1 MRKQTFLIP
10 TLSALLFSTA
20 ILSNKTYANE
30 ANLATGVDGQVD
42 SIQVSQSQEEESS
55 QKASSPSSQS
65 SSTDSSS
72 EEESQTQKAKWIL
85 VNPQSDQEPTTP
97 ESQEKTS
104 QADSQAPASKS
115 SQDITILHTNDVHG
129 RMVEDD
135 KNGVIGDAKLAS
147 VVEASR
153 QQGQTLVFDAGDSFQ
168 GLPISN
174 SSQGENMADV
184 MNSIGYDAMTVG
196 NHEFDFGLYQLK
208 RLKAKLQFPIISS
221 NIYVNGTRLFEPSTI
236 IDKTP
241 DQDGDEFV
249 VIGVTTPETAT
260 KTHPDNIKG
269 VTFADPITEVNNVIA
284 QTEANA
290 KAQGKTYHN
299 YVILSHLGVDA
310 TTKTE
315 WRGDSLAQAL
325 AQNELLKDKNV
336 IVIDGHSHTVLQL
349 TDGHVTYN
357 QTGSYLHN
365 IGYITLN
372 SDRVL
377 SAGVLSADQLENV
390 TPDPAVAG
398 LLEKI
403 QAKYEA
409 ESAQVIREDNPVEL
423 NGDRMN
429 VRVRETN
436 LGDLVV
442 DSLLAYGQTGF
453 SHKSNLAVTNG
464 GGLRETL
471 KTGQPITKGD
481 VIAVLPFG
489 NTVTQIQ
496 VTGQNID
503 DMFRTS
509 LGSIVQVDKDNQPI
523 LDEEGNPIL
532 EPSGGFLQ
540 VSGARVYYD
549 TNLDPD
555 KRIHAIEVWD
565 PESEIYLPLD
575 LSKTYYLATNDFLA
589 AGGDNYTMLGGP
601 RQEGPSMDQV
611 LEDYL
616 KSDIDLL
623 QYKEINPNKRL
634 ISILALHYY
643 DPDWI
648 KKHIGPSEHS
658 FKPAPLA
665 PRRDGGRSD
674 GFQPRAPKDSKPDSK
689 PNLNPNDS
697 EKPEGPDQPKID
709 GGVDNIPDEAP
720 SKKSDATIEQKIP
733 EELPQLDKA
742 IDISKLAD
750 KPEEAMKQASDKSE
764 QMTTNSNKPT
774 SQDIDLPDVSSQSK
788 GLGANSAAGSS
799 GRGQSGSGSTGSRME
814 ASAQPHVS
822 ASNTAD
828 NTRFNEVLV
837 SFVGVTV
844 IAAGAVVDHLRVRRH
859 KWIKD

>member
-20 ILSNKTYANE
+20 ILPNKIYADE
-30 ANLATGVDGQVD
+30 ANMNSRADEQAD
-42 SIQVSQSQEEESS
+42 SIQVSKSGQGEASQN
-55 QKASSPSSQS
+55 ASSETPET
-65 SSTDSSS
+65 SSTSATSD
-72 EEESQTQKAKWIL
+72 EAGQTNNQQAKWIL
-85 VNPQSDQEPTTP
+85 VNNQSEENTTP
-97 ESQEKTS
+97 ENQEKTS
-104 QADSQAPASKS
+104 TETPQDSASKS
-115 SQDITILHTNDVHG
+115 NQDITILHTNDVHG

-174 SSQGENMADV
+174 SSQGEDMADV

-208 RLKAKLQFPIISS
+208 RLKEKLQFPILSS

-269 VTFADPITEVNNVIA
+269 VTFADPITEINNVIA

-336 IVIDGHSHTVLQL
+336 IVIDGHSHTVLEL
-349 TDGHVTYN
+349 KDGNVTYN

-372 SDRVL
+372 SDQIL
-377 SAGVLSADQLENV
+377 AAGDLSADQLQNV

-398 LLEKI
+398 LLQKI

-409 ESAQVIREDNPVEL
+409 ESSQLVLEDNPVEL
-423 NGDRMN
+423 NGDRTN

-436 LGDLVV
+436 LGDAVA
-442 DSLLAYGQTGF
+442 DSILTYGQTGF

-471 KTGQPITKGD
+471 KEGQPITKGD

-489 NTVTQIQ
+489 NTVSQIQ
-496 VTGQNID
+496 MTGQNIY
-503 DMFRTS
+503 DMFKTS
-509 LGSIVQVDKDNQPI
+509 VSSITQVDATGHSV
-523 LDEEGNPIL
+523 LDENGNPLL

-540 VSGARVYYD
+540 LAGARVYYD

-555 KRIHAIEVWD
+555 KRILEIEIWD
-565 PESEIYLPLD
+565 PETANFKPLD
-575 LSKTYYLATNDFLA
+575 LARTYYLATNDFLA
-589 AGGDNYTMLGGP
+589 AGGDDYTMLGGP
-601 RQEGPSMDQV
+601 REEGPSMDQV
-611 LEDYL
+611 FEDYL
-616 KSDIDLL
+616 KSDINLL
-623 QYKEINPNKRL
+623 QYE
-634 ISILALHYY
+634 
-643 DPDWI
+643 
-648 KKHIGPSEHS
+648 E
-658 FKPAPLA
+658 
-665 PRRDGGRSD
+665 
-674 GFQPRAPKDSKPDSK
+674 
-689 PNLNPNDS
+689 LNPNNRMISVSSLQYYNENWILNHIKRNTWDIKTP
-697 EKPEGPDQPKID
+697 EKETTQPTKID
-709 GGVDNIPDEAP
+709 VETNNSDKQDE
-720 SKKSDATIEQKIP
+720 SSDLSVKNTDSIIEQKIVDDLALVSKQVELNRVADQA
-733 EELPQLDKA
+733 EEAVKQTNDGAEQKTDKLDKPRSE
-742 IDISKLAD
+742 DI
-750 KPEEAMKQASDKSE
+750 Q
-764 QMTTNSNKPT
+764 
-774 SQDIDLPDVSSQSK
+774 LPDVSSPSK
-788 GLGANSAAGSS
+788 GLGNASGSS
-799 GRGQSGSGSTGSRME
+799 SGGQSGSDPAGSSVQ
-814 ASAQPHVS
+814 ASSHFNATN
-822 ASNTAD
+822 SNSTND
-828 NTRFNEVLV
+828 TYFNEILV
-837 SFVGVTV
+837 SVVGVTIV
-844 IAAGAVVDHLRVRRH
+844 AAGAVVDHLRVRRRE
-859 KWIKD
+859 